1 MNLKALKVLE
11 YSKIKEMWSEEAVSS
26 MVKEKIM
33 GMEPYLDAYIIKD
46 ELRSTTEGVDL
57 IVNKG
62 PLPIYSIYDVSRD
75 ITLVKKGGVLP
86 MRSLL
91 SISYNLK
98 TCGRVKTFL
107 KGELPDIPG
116 LIAMS
121 EVLDPVLNLSE
132 EIDRCIL
139 SEDEMADSA
148 SRELARIR
156 REIIRTGEQIKY
168 KLEKMAT
175 SEASRSVLQEGIVT
189 MRDGRYV
196 LPVKLEQAYRV
207 PGIVHDRSKGG
218 KTLFIEPQVIVNLN
232 NELKNL
238 QLAEEAEI
246 AKILQELSDTVASYD
261 KIISNNQKIL
271 IDMDFI
277 MSKSKLSI
285 NMEASEAEL
294 VDDKIISI
302 IAGRHPLLNE
312 KKVVPITVSIGENYN
327 TLIITGPNTGGKTVS
342 LKTVGLFALMTQT
355 GLHIPAEYGSKLHVF
370 SNIFADIGDEQS
382 IEQSLSTFSS
392 HMKNIVEIV
401 ETADDDSLVLLD
413 ELGAGTD
420 PTEGAA
426 LAISIIE
433 KLRNAEA
440 LVLAT
445 THYSEI
451 KKYAIATKGVENAS
465 MEFDVDTLSPTY
477 RLITGIPGKSKA
489 FEISKKLGLSGDV
502 IDRAEELVN
511 TDDIKFEDLLGNLE
525 ESRKQAEDERDE
537 AIMIN
542 LAMKK
547 KQSKIDQ
554 SMARIEDERR
564 RILEDAKRE
573 ARDILNDARK
583 TSKSVQK
590 ELNKLSLNQ
599 SLGERNKIIQEGR
612 RQIGVAEKALAA
624 PLVRKVNAEPVSAD
638 QLEEGMR
645 VKLLTMDQNGTI
657 INLPDGKEEL
667 LVQVGAIKVKAKLSD
682 IAIIVDGSEPKS
694 KPSRRLPRSTQ
705 SVRSSKASLY
715 TSKAM
720 QVSPKLDVRGL
731 NLEEAIMR
739 VEKYIDDAF
748 IAGLDKTIVVHGR
761 GEGILRDGIR
771 RRLRSNKHVASLEK
785 PAYNEGGEGATIVV
799 IKKNG

>member
-11 YSKIKEMWSEEAVSS
+11 YSKIKQMWSDEAVSS

-33 GMEPYLDAYIIKD
+33 DMEPYLDAYIIRD

-62 PLPIYSIYDVSRD
+62 PLPIYSIYDLSKD
-75 ITLVKKGGVLP
+75 ITLAQKGGVLS
-86 MRSLL
+86 MRSLIA
-91 SISYNLK
+91 ISYNMK

-121 EVLDPVLNLSE
+121 EVIDPISSLSD

-148 SRELARIR
+148 SKELAKIR
-156 REIIRTGEQIKY
+156 REIIRTGDRIKY

-175 SEASRSVLQEGIVT
+175 YGMNRSVLQDGIVT

-196 LPVKLEQAYRV
+196 LPVKLEQAYKV

-246 AKILQELSDTVASYD
+246 ARILQELSSTVASYS

-271 IDMDFI
+271 IDMDYI

-285 NMEASEAEL
+285 KMEASEAEI

-312 KKVVPITVSIGENYN
+312 KKVVPITLSIGEKYN

-355 GLHIPAEYGSKLHVF
+355 GLHIPAESGSKIHVF
-370 SNIFADIGDEQS
+370 SDVFADIGDEQS

-401 ETADDDSLVLLD
+401 ETADDESLVLLD

-433 KLRNAEA
+433 KLRKTDA

-451 KKYAIATKGVENAS
+451 KKYAIATNGVENAS
-465 MEFDVDTLSPTY
+465 MEFDIDTLSPTY

-489 FEISKKLGLSGDV
+489 FEISRKLGLSADV

-525 ESRKQAEDERDE
+525 ESRKQAEDERNE

-554 SMARIEDERR
+554 SLARIEDERR
-564 RILEDAKRE
+564 RILENAKQE
-573 ARDILNDARK
+573 AREILNDARN

-599 SLGERNKIIQEGR
+599 SLGERNKIIQESR
-612 RQIGVAEKALAA
+612 RRIGVAEKALAT
-624 PLVRKVNAEPVSAD
+624 PLVRKVNTESVSAD

-645 VKLLTMDQNGTI
+645 VKLLTMDQNGTVI
-657 INLPDGKEEL
+657 GLPDNKQEL

-682 IAIIVDGSEPKS
+682 IAILVDGSEPKA
-694 KPSRRLPRSTQ
+694 KPSRRMPQSTAG
-705 SVRSSKASLY
+705 RPTKTSLY
-715 TSKAM
+715 SSKAM
-720 QVSPKLDVRGL
+720 QVSPKIDVRGL

-739 VEKYIDDAF
+739 VEKHIDDAF
-748 IAGLDKTIVVHGR
+748 IAGLDKTTIVHGR

-799 IKKNG
+799 IKKNT